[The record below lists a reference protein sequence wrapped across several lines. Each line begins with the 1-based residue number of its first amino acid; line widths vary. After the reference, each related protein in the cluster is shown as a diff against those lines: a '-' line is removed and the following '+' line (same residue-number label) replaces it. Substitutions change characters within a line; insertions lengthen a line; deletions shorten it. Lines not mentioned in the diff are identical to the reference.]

1 VFPGTFE
8 HALPHLSTAAI
19 DLSPYDARG
28 VASERGQWAG
38 TWTEPDGPMVI
49 GGNYEA
55 QWRGVNGLWR
65 IQGEPF
71 VPMRRDGGANCRA
84 RP

>member
-1 VFPGTFE
+1 MARYKHIDTNPKF
-8 HALPHLSTAAI
+8 LAI

-28 VASERGQWAG
+28 VASERGQWVG

-55 QWRGVNGLWR
+55 QWRRVNGLWR
-65 IQGEPF
+65 IRGELF
-71 VPMRRDGGANCRA
+71 VPMRCDGGAYCRA